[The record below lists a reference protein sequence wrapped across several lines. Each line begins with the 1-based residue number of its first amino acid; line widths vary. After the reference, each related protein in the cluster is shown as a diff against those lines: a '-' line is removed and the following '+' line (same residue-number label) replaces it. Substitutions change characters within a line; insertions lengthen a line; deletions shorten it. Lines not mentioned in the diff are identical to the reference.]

1 MSSSKP
7 KSAAEE
13 ERQKRR
19 HKNGQYASYVAGTS
33 AADELCGIGEEVV
46 AEVDGLDLEGEVDW
60 YVEGVKSVSI
70 IRNEDGSLSA
80 DVAIDVDSS
89 DVVAPALSKLAGSY
103 PGAYS
108 QEFDT
113 PSDWVEENRP
123 SEYLLGERTQDQDR
137 DSVHVFRVPIESTSV
152 DGAIKE
158 AGKALDTGDLRR
170 PPGPAAARVHE
181 AVEYLLTRK
190 QRVFDMKDSA
200 TKWAMRS
207 AGASEGTDL
216 DVSAHQA
223 IHGAVDDFLR
233 EHPGSFDDVPADEL
247 GQDLIKAR
255 CFSSG
260 FADNRRRYGKK
271 AGDLELEAH
280 NQGGIRFWVG
290 GDPEYDP
297 RLMAHVEP
305 PVPPGIAH
313 Q

>member
-1 MSSSKP
+1 MSNKDLSPLQQAQQNNRNNDGTYRTKP
-7 KSAAEE
+7 
-13 ERQKRR
+13 
-19 HKNGQYASYVAGTS
+19 GLGTS
-33 AADELCGIGEEVV
+33 AADELSGIGEEVV

-113 PSDWVEENRP
+113 PYDWVEENRP

-152 DGAIKE
+152 DDAVKE
-158 AGKALDTGDLRR
+158 AGKVLDTGDYRN

-207 AGASEGTDL
+207 AGAPEGTDL

-233 EHPGSFDDVPADEL
+233 DHPGSFDDVPADEL

-260 FADNRRRYGKK
+260 FADNR
-271 AGDLELEAH
+271 
-280 NQGGIRFWVG
+280 GGIRFWVG